1 MHITNTKLFL
11 LQNLRLKYFIEYTEL
26 FNWPDFSFKILFIHI
41 CYVNISLS
49 RITKCVYRS
58 ICLLLGIIFNN
69 GAAWKE
75 QRRFALRSMRDF
87 GMGKLSM
94 EGRIQGEAEQFVIEL
109 KKQSG
114 QKLDLQYLITK
125 AVSNVICAIV
135 FGHRFDYGDPAF
147 LKSINKIN
155 EVMLSAHLANLA
167 IAVPILR
174 HIPSKIRSEVSV
186 W

>member
-1 MHITNTKLFL
+1 MTISYFPSW
-11 LQNLRLKYFIEYTEL
+11 QNYST
-26 FNWPDFSFKILFIHI
+26 DA
-41 CYVNISLS
+41 YV
-49 RITKCVYRS
+49 
-58 ICLLLGIIFNN
+58 LLLGVLFNN

-94 EGRIQGEAEQFVIEL
+94 EGRIQDEAEQFVIEL
-109 KKQSG
+109 SKQTG

-125 AVSNVICAIV
+125 AISNVICAIV
-135 FGHRFDYGDPAF
+135 FGHRFEYGDPAF
-147 LKSINKIN
+147 LRSISNLN
-155 EVMLSAHLANLA
+155 ELFRTAPMANLA